1 MPGAAVW
8 VCSTLHNATHSEFL
22 TGVCDDDAREWSSS
36 PVMHVSAGRCVWRGP
51 RLGDG
56 FLVRL
61 VDVHEEWLAAL
72 GVLLE
77 A

>member
-1 MPGAAVW
+1 MFRLGGA
-8 VCSTLHNATHSEFL
+8 F
-22 TGVCDDDAREWSSS
+22 G
-36 PVMHVSAGRCVWRGP
+36 AG
-51 RLGDG
+51 LGDG